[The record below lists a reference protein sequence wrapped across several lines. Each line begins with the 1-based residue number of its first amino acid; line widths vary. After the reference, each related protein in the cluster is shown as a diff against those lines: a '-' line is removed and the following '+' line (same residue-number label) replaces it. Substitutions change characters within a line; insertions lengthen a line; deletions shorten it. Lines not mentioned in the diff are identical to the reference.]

1 MTLVTVYLHL
11 SILQKTFEAKLRYL
25 FIQEAGWF
33 SFVWY
38 WVITLQTPL
47 TTLMKQFARR
57 EINETEVTLTHTDKK
72 HNKHIQYSCTI
83 MQTLHNWY
91 LCISESW
98 QMFTIISF
106 QDNLYIS
113 AWNWNLWTRSIFSWF
128 HVSAWLTPTQWSP
141 R

>member
-25 FIQEAGWF
+25 FIQEARWF

-57 EINETEVTLTHTDKK
+57 EINETEVTLTHTDKNTQQT
-72 HNKHIQYSCTI
+72 HTI
-83 MQTLHNWY
+83 LMYYNADVAQLVPMH
-91 LCISESW
+91 
-98 QMFTIISF
+98 
-106 QDNLYIS
+106 
-113 AWNWNLWTRSIFSWF
+113 
-128 HVSAWLTPTQWSP
+128 
-141 R
+141 